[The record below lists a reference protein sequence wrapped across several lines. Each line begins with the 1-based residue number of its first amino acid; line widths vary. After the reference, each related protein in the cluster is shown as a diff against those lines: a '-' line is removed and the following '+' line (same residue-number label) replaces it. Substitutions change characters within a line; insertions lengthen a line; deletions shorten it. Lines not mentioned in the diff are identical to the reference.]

1 MRPNDTS
8 RAAFDK
14 QFEIHGGM
22 GGGGRVEL
30 ALNMSDMMRDLSLA
44 GIRNA
49 HPDWSHPQIIRA
61 YAKDVLRI
69 EIPSRRQ

>member
-1 MRPNDTS
+1 MRPQDTS

-14 QFEIHGGM
+14 QFEIHGAM
-22 GGGGRVEL
+22 GGGGRVQL
-30 ALNMSDMMRDLSLA
+30 ALGLSDMMRELSLE

-49 HPDWSHPQIIRA
+49 HPDWSRAEIVRA

-69 EIPSRRQ
+69 EIPTRGP